1 MLSPTLI
8 SIFPFI
14 IVVMVA
20 LVVILISVVRT
31 LQGGNDVVE
40 RVQQFAYV
48 QTTETRG
55 GGDQRRVRL
64 LRVRMRVNSMLS
76 SLSSEGLRLQLL
88 RANWPITET
97 EYTLIRLG
105 IASFGL
111 ALGSLFSGSILPGIG
126 LAIIA
131 FFMPVMF
138 LRRRINQRQL
148 AFARQLVDTLL
159 LINGGIRAGYSLLQS
174 LDIVIDEMKAPTSE
188 EFYRVRR
195 EVGLGLPLTR
205 ALENL
210 GVRMENDDLNLVI
223 AAININTQVGG
234 SLSTMLQAVT
244 NTIRERIRLFS
255 EVRALTA
262 QNRNSGT
269 ILTFLPIVVGGVLFV
284 LNPSYMARL
293 FEPGWILCIPAGA
306 LFGILLGNIIIRRM
320 VKIDL

>member
-1 MLSPTLI
+1 MN
-8 SIFPFI
+8 
-14 IVVMVA
+14 A
-20 LVVILISVVRT
+20 
-31 LQGGNDVVE
+31 
-40 RVQQFAYV
+40 
-48 QTTETRG
+48 
-55 GGDQRRVRL
+55 
-64 LRVRMRVNSMLS
+64 MLS
-76 SLSSEGLRLQLL
+76 SLSSEGLRLQLI

-111 ALGSLFSGSILPGIG
+111 ALGSLLSGSILPGIG

-131 FFMPVMF
+131 FFVPVLF

-159 LINGGIRAGYSLLQS
+159 LVNGGIRAGYSLLQA

-195 EVGLGLPLTR
+195 EVGLGLPLTQ

-244 NTIRERIRLFS
+244 NTIRERVRLFS

-293 FEPGWILCIPAGA
+293 FEPGWILCVPAGA

-320 VKIDL
+320 AKIDY